1 MYRGKVKIITDDEF
15 NHLSSQIV
23 TSNDNLNLKS
33 QNATIEG
40 RRGQRRKYLPYAFTP
55 KQWVEKTN
63 AIGFVSKTGFEG
75 ELKEDEQLNALI
87 AENLKMVK
95 LDD

>member
-40 RRGQRRKYLPYAFTP
+40 RRGQRK
-55 KQWVEKTN
+55 
-63 AIGFVSKTGFEG
+63 S
-75 ELKEDEQLNALI
+75 
-87 AENLKMVK
+87 AEINSYSPVGANPTRGKASHHL
-95 LDD
+95 